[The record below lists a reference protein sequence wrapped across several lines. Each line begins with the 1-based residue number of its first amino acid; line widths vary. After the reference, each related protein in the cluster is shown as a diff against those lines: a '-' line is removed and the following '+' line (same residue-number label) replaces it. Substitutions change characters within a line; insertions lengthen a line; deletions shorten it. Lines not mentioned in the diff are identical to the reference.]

1 MLERDDGK
9 EKTTPEFSAIVQIYD
24 KIKDIN
30 YMGRINL
37 PVDSRLKDFTIN
49 PLNPTEGPKLP
60 ELPIKVRID
69 PSGENVKPN
78 VIINNHDG
86 KEVIYMLKE
95 RGVKKLGIK
104 CFSLGAPPQD
114 IRNYG
119 KAVKADFSVFLDAP
133 GINLDIPFVFTTSS
147 NSN

>member
-24 KIKDIN
+24 KIKDIH

-37 PVDSRLKDFTIN
+37 PVDSCLKDFAIN
-49 PLNPTEGPKLP
+49 PLNPTEGPKFP

-95 RGVKKLGIK
+95 RVDKKLGIK

-119 KAVKADFSVFLDAP
+119 KAVKADFSVFLDVADF
-133 GINLDIPFVFTTSS
+133 NLDKPFVFTTPSKL
-147 NSN
+147 

>member
-1 MLERDDGK
+1 MVERDDGK
-9 EKTTPEFSAIVQIYD
+9 EKAPPEFSAIAQIYD
-24 KIKDIN
+24 KIKDIH
-30 YMGRINL
+30 YIGRINL
-37 PVDSRLKDFTIN
+37 PVDSCLKDFAIN
-49 PLNPTEGPKLP
+49 ALNPVEGPKFP
-60 ELPIKVRID
+60 KLPIKVRID

-114 IRNYG
+114 TRNYG
-119 KAVKADFSVFLDAP
+119 KAVKADFSVFLDVP
-133 GINLDIPFVFTTSS
+133 GIDLDIPFVFTTPS